1 MVNSY
6 NLRECLSVK
15 KLKKQKINVGLNSIV
30 DITKLKQV
38 MFYKQELLFFIYYK
52 YYYISVRRF

>member
-52 YYYISVRRF
+52 YYYISVCRF